1 LTEQETVYGVTDLKK
16 GTLIQLDG
24 KPYRVVDY
32 AQKQMGRGGSIV
44 NTKLK
49 NLLDGS
55 VIPKTFK
62 GQEKVESADVTN
74 NKLQFLY
81 KADTTLHFMDESTY
95 EQFELSSEDVTG
107 AEFLKDGMSV
117 TAQLYE
123 GRVIN
128 VELPVKISLEVLS
141 TPDVVRGDTQSTVM
155 KQAEL
160 ETGTT
165 VQVPIFIKT
174 GDNVIIDT
182 RDGSYVEREKR

>member
-1 LTEQETVYGVTDLKK
+1 MYGVTDLKK

-24 KPYRVVDY
+24 KPYKVIDY

-62 GQEKVESADVTN
+62 GQEKVEPADVSN

-81 KADTTLHFMDESTY
+81 KDGKTLHFMDESSY
-95 EQFELSSEDVTG
+95 EQFELNSDGVTG
-107 AEFLKDGMSV
+107 SKFLKDGMSV
-117 TAQLYE
+117 TAQLYDS
-123 GRVIN
+123 RVIN

-141 TPDVVRGDTQSTVM
+141 TPDVVKGDTQSTVM
-155 KQAEL
+155 KQADL
-160 ETGTT
+160 ETDTT
-165 VQVPIFIKT
+165 IQVPIFIKT
-174 GDNVIIDT
+174 GDNVIVDT

>member
-1 LTEQETVYGVTDLKK
+1 MYGVTDLKK